1 MKTPYKNI
9 YKVLRLNRFIVLAVV
24 IGAVLTCIVSVLMV
38 IKLHKESVNNAFVV
52 NSDGSIIP
60 LKMVQQ
66 NENLEVEVL
75 SHLELFHTYFYHI
88 DASNYEKNLE
98 KALWL
103 GNSSVDAL
111 YRQKKADGVYNRL
124 LQYSL
129 VQRVLKIESK
139 IDIGQAPYHFE
150 TTIVFEINRGSI
162 IDTYELGGTSGNI
175 IHVDRNFPNNAH
187 GLLITDFFEK
197 TLRKIQ
203 TDESRKK

>member
-9 YKVLRLNRFIVLAVV
+9 YNVLKLNRFIVLAMV

-52 NSDGSIIP
+52 NTNGSVIP
-60 LKMVQQ
+60 LKMVTQQ
-66 NENLEVEVL
+66 ENLEVEIL

-103 GNSSVDAL
+103 GNSSIDAL

-129 VQRVLKIESK
+129 VQKVLKIESR
-139 IDIGQAPYHFE
+139 IYIEEEPYRFE
-150 TTIVFEINRGSI
+150 TTAIFEINRGSI
-162 IDTYELGGTSGNI
+162 IDTYELTTSGNL
-175 IHVDRNFPNNAH
+175 IHVDRNFPKNTH
-187 GLLITDFFEK
+187 GLLITNFFENK
-197 TLRKIQ
+197 L
-203 TDESRKK
+203 KKLENYEN